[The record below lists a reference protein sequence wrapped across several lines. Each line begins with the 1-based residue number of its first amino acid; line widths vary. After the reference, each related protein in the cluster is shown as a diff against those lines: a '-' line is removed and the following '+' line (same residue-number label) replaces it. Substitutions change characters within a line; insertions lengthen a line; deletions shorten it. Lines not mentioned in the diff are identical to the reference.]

1 MFYRVLPISQKRRN
15 STWDEARTVV
25 VQPRHRCECERS
37 PERRPSLGFELGEFL
52 GKMVLQLGDGS
63 KPWYL
68 VNPKIAG
75 KWMFI
80 PLKMVLIGIDPYPN
94 LNGSRSANCRDH
106 IAMFPGYP
114 AINTPPIC
122 TLLSQQTAKPGL
134 VQRPRDWGS
143 NQQEIETSGDLSHL
157 TTGKHTK
164 SY

>member
-106 IAMFPGYP
+106 IAMFPRVPGNKHLANLHAAVAANGQAWAGPTSKGLGIKP
-114 AINTPPIC
+114 ARN
-122 TLLSQQTAKPGL
+122 
-134 VQRPRDWGS
+134 
-143 NQQEIETSGDLSHL
+143 
-157 TTGKHTK
+157 
-164 SY
+164 